1 MSIGENYWMKSFRL
15 RRRDLGLGALA
26 LGAAATLPRP
36 SVAEGRAE
44 KLEQFLK
51 GALGDLK
58 DLKGDVKEEIAY
70 LLGMECYVYGFPLVL
85 MDVTNGVLNATSK
98 SGEYKAPINQ
108 FGRMRTYVSPDFK
121 DVVRISV
128 NSLWSWAVLDLDKE
142 PLVASHPDTKGRY
155 VVMQLMNMWTDDF
168 ASIGSRTTGTGAGKF
183 LVAGPKW
190 NGTAPSDIK
199 DVYRCSTRFA
209 WLLVQ
214 MSAAGP
220 QDFPEIHALQDQL
233 QITPLSAWGKPY
245 TPPSDVPI
253 NPAVDLTATPY
264 DQVRLMTGEMF
275 FERLAKLLKDNP
287 PYPADARMLEKLRRF
302 GIEPGQE
309 FDTSKLD
316 PAIIKGLNEAPG
328 EVWLKFQQAA
338 YDQPAVN
345 GWLNILNLGRY
356 GTDYNTRALVAW
368 FGLGALTSD
377 DAVYP
382 STFVDGDGKVLD
394 GAAKYV
400 LHFDKGELPP
410 SAVGVW
416 SVSPYREN
424 FYVRNS
430 INRYG
435 ILSGMP
441 LKYNADGS
449 LDIYIQATSPGAD
462 KEANWLP
469 CPPSLPF
476 NLTIRSYQPSKPLLD
491 GSYKIPPVKR
501 VTSA

>member
-1 MSIGENYWMKSFRL
+1 MGDGHWMKSISL

-26 LGAAATLPRP
+26 LGAAAALLRP
-36 SVAEGRAE
+36 SAAESRAE
-44 KLEQFLK
+44 RLGQFLK
-51 GALGDLK
+51 GELGELK
-58 DLKGDVKEEIAY
+58 DLKGDAKEEIAY

-85 MDVTNGVLNATSK
+85 MDVTNGVVTATSK
-98 SGEYKAPINQ
+98 SEEYKAPFNQ
-108 FGRMRTYVSPDFK
+108 FGRMRGYVSPDFK

-128 NSLWSWAVLDLDKE
+128 STVWSFAILDLDKE
-142 PLVASHPDTKGRY
+142 PMIASHPDTKGRY
-155 VVMQLMNMWTDDF
+155 IVLQLMNMWTDDF
-168 ASIGSRTTGTGAGKF
+168 ASIGSRTTGSGAGKF
-183 LVAGPKW
+183 LIAGPKW
-190 NGTAPSDIK
+190 NGTAPADVK
-199 DVYRCSTRFA
+199 DVYRCPTRFA

-245 TPPSDVPI
+245 TPPSNVPVD
-253 NPAVDLTATPY
+253 PAVDLTATPY

-275 FERLAKLLKDNP
+275 FKRLARLLKDNP
-287 PYPADARMLEKLRRF
+287 PYPADTGMLDKLRKF
-302 GIEPGQE
+302 GIEPGKE

-316 PAIIKGLNEAPG
+316 PAIIRGLNAAPA
-328 EVWLKFQQAA
+328 EVWLKFQAA
-338 YDQPAVN
+338 LYDTPAVN
-345 GWLNILNLGRY
+345 GWLNMLNLGRY
-356 GTDYNTRALVAW
+356 GTDYNTRALIAW
-368 FGLGALTSD
+368 LGLGALTSD

-382 STFVDGDGKVLD
+382 SAFVDGDGNVLD

-400 LHFDKGELPP
+400 LHFGKDEFPP
-410 SAVGVW
+410 SASGVW

-430 INRYG
+430 LNRYG

-449 LDIYIQATSPGAD
+449 LDIYIQATTPGAD
-462 KEANWLP
+462 NETNWLP

-476 NLTIRSYQPSKPLLD
+476 NLTIRAYQPSKPLLD

-501 VTSA
+501 TG

>member
-1 MSIGENYWMKSFRL
+1 MNIANQWMNSFRL

-26 LGAAATLPRP
+26 LGAATTLPGP
-36 SVAEGRAE
+36 SAAENRAE
-44 KLEQFLK
+44 KLGQFLN
-51 GALGDLK
+51 GELGELK
-58 DLKGDVKEEIAY
+58 DLKDDVKEEIAY

-85 MDVTNGVLNATSK
+85 MDVTNGVMTATSK

-108 FGRMRTYVSPDFK
+108 FGRMRGYVSPDFK
-121 DVVRISV
+121 DVVRVSV
-128 NSLWSWAVLDLDKE
+128 NSVWSFAILDLDKE

-155 VVMQLMNMWTDDF
+155 IVLQLMNMWTDDF
-168 ASIGSRTTGTGAGKF
+168 GSIGSRTTGSGAGKF
-183 LVAGPKW
+183 LIAGPKW

-199 DVYRCSTRFA
+199 DVYRCPTRFA

-220 QDFPEIHALQDQL
+220 PDFPEIHALQDQL
-233 QITPLSAWGKPY
+233 LITPLSAWGKPY

-253 NPAVDLTATPY
+253 DPAVDLTATPY

-275 FERLAKLLKDNP
+275 FRRLARLLKDNP
-287 PYPADARMLEKLRRF
+287 PYPADTKMLEKLKKL
-302 GIEPGQE
+302 GIEPGKE
-309 FDTSKLD
+309 FDAGKLD
-316 PAIIKGLNEAPG
+316 RAIIKGLNDAPG
-328 EVWLKFQQAA
+328 EVWLKFQQGPYEA
-338 YDQPAVN
+338 PNVN
-345 GWLNILNLGRY
+345 GWLNILNIGRY
-356 GTDYNTRALVAW
+356 GTDYATRALIAW

-377 DAVYP
+377 DCVYP
-382 STFVDGDGKVLD
+382 SVLVDGDGNVLD
-394 GAAKYV
+394 SAAKYI
-400 LHFDKGELPP
+400 LHFAKDEFPP
-410 SAVGVW
+410 SASGVW

-424 FYVRNS
+424 FYVRNT

-449 LDIYIQATSPGAD
+449 LDIYIQANPPGAD

-476 NLTIRSYQPSKPLLD
+476 NLTMRVYQPSKPLLD
-491 GSYKIPPVKR
+491 GNYKIPPIKR
-501 VTSA
+501 VG

>member
-1 MSIGENYWMKSFRL
+1 MGDGHWMKSISL

-26 LGAAATLPRP
+26 LGAAAALLRP
-36 SVAEGRAE
+36 SGAESRAE
-44 KLEQFLK
+44 RLGQFLK
-51 GALGDLK
+51 GELGELK
-58 DLKGDVKEEIAY
+58 DLKGDAKEEIAY

-85 MDVTNGVLNATSK
+85 MDVTNGVVTATSK
-98 SGEYKAPINQ
+98 SEEYKAPFNQ
-108 FGRMRTYVSPDFK
+108 FGRMRGYVSPDFK

-128 NSLWSWAVLDLDKE
+128 STVWSFAILDLDKE
-142 PLVASHPDTKGRY
+142 PMIASHPDTKGRY
-155 VVMQLMNMWTDDF
+155 IVLQLMNMWTDDF
-168 ASIGSRTTGTGAGKF
+168 ASIGSRTTGSGAGKF
-183 LVAGPKW
+183 LIAGPKW
-190 NGTAPSDIK
+190 NGTAPADVK
-199 DVYRCSTRFA
+199 DVYRCPTRFA

-245 TPPSDVPI
+245 TPPSNVPVD
-253 NPAVDLTATPY
+253 PAVDLTATPY

-275 FERLAKLLKDNP
+275 FKRLARLLKDNP
-287 PYPADARMLEKLRRF
+287 PYPADTGMLDKLRKF
-302 GIEPGQE
+302 GIEPGKE

-316 PAIIKGLNEAPG
+316 PAIIRGLNAAPA
-328 EVWLKFQQAA
+328 EVWLKFQAA
-338 YDQPAVN
+338 LYDTPAVN
-345 GWLNILNLGRY
+345 GWLNMLNLGRY
-356 GTDYNTRALVAW
+356 GTDYNTRALIAW
-368 FGLGALTSD
+368 LGLGALTSD

-382 STFVDGDGKVLD
+382 SAFVDGDGNVLD

-400 LHFDKGELPP
+400 LHFGKDEFPP
-410 SAVGVW
+410 SASGVW

-430 INRYG
+430 LNRYG

-449 LDIYIQATSPGAD
+449 LDIYIQATTPGAD
-462 KEANWLP
+462 NETNWLP

-476 NLTIRSYQPSKPLLD
+476 NLTIRAYQPSKPLLD

-501 VTSA
+501 TG

>member
-1 MSIGENYWMKSFRL
+1 MNIANQWMNSL
-15 RRRDLGLGALA
+15 RIHRRDLGLGALA
-26 LGAAATLPRP
+26 LGAAATLPG
-36 SVAEGRAE
+36 SSTAQTRAE
-44 KLEQFLK
+44 ELGQFLK
-51 GALGDLK
+51 GELRDLK
-58 DLKGDVKEEIAY
+58 DLKDDVKEEIAY
-70 LLGMECYVYGFPLVL
+70 LLGMECYVYGFPLVM
-85 MDVTNGVLNATSK
+85 MDVTNGVITATSK

-108 FGRMRTYVSPDFK
+108 FGRMKGYVSPDFK

-128 NSLWSWAVLDLDKE
+128 NSVWSFAVLDLDKE

-155 VVMQLMNMWTDDF
+155 IVLQLMNMWTDDF
-168 ASIGSRTTGTGAGKF
+168 GSIGSRTTGTGAGKF

-199 DVYRCSTRFA
+199 DVYRCPTRFA

-233 QITPLSAWGKPY
+233 LITPLSAWGKPY
-245 TPPSDVPI
+245 MPPSDVPI
-253 NPAVDLTATPY
+253 DPAVDLTTTPY

-275 FERLAKLLKDNP
+275 FKRLATLLKDNP
-287 PYPADARMLEKLRRF
+287 PYPADTKMLEKLKKI
-302 GIEPGQE
+302 GIEPGKE

-316 PAIIKGLNEAPG
+316 RAIIKGLNGAPG
-328 EVWLKFQQAA
+328 EVWLKFQEGPYEA
-338 YDQPAVN
+338 PSVN
-345 GWLNILNLGRY
+345 GWINMLNIGRY
-356 GTDYNTRALVAW
+356 GTDYNTRALIAW
-368 FGLGALTSD
+368 LGLGALTSD

-382 STFVDGDGKVLD
+382 SAFVDGDGNVLD
-394 GAAKYV
+394 GAARYV
-400 LHFDKGELPP
+400 LHFGKDDFPP
-410 SAVGVW
+410 SASGVW

-430 INRYG
+430 IDRYG

-449 LDIYIQATSPGAD
+449 LDIYIQAMTPGAD

-476 NLTIRSYQPSKPLLD
+476 NLTIRAYQPSKPLLD
-491 GSYKIPPVKR
+491 GTYKIPPVRR
-501 VTSA
+501 VG

>member
-1 MSIGENYWMKSFRL
+1 MNIANQWMNSFRIH
-15 RRRDLGLGALA
+15 RRDLGLGALA
-26 LGAAATLPRP
+26 LGAAATLPG
-36 SVAEGRAE
+36 SSTAQTRAE
-44 KLEQFLK
+44 ELGQFLK
-51 GALGDLK
+51 GELGDLK
-58 DLKGDVKEEIAY
+58 DLKDDVKEEIAY
-70 LLGMECYVYGFPLVL
+70 LLGMECYVYGFPLVM
-85 MDVTNGVLNATSK
+85 MDVTNGVITATSK

-108 FGRMRTYVSPDFK
+108 FGRMKGYVSPDFK

-128 NSLWSWAVLDLDKE
+128 NSVWSFAVLDLDKE

-155 VVMQLMNMWTDDF
+155 IVLQLMNMWTDDF
-168 ASIGSRTTGTGAGKF
+168 GSIGSRTTGTGAGNF

-199 DVYRCSTRFA
+199 DIYRCPTRFA

-233 QITPLSAWGKPY
+233 LITPLSAWGKPY
-245 TPPSDVPI
+245 MPPSDVPI
-253 NPAVDLTATPY
+253 DPAVDLTTTPY

-275 FERLAKLLKDNP
+275 FKRLATLLKDNP
-287 PYPADARMLEKLRRF
+287 PYPADTKMLEKLKEI
-302 GIEPGQE
+302 GIEPGKE

-316 PAIIKGLNEAPG
+316 RAIIKGLNGAPG
-328 EVWLKFQQAA
+328 EVWLKFQEGPYEA
-338 YDQPAVN
+338 PSVN
-345 GWLNILNLGRY
+345 GWINMLNIGRY
-356 GTDYNTRALVAW
+356 GTDYNTRALIAW
-368 FGLGALTSD
+368 LGLGALTSD

-382 STFVDGDGKVLD
+382 SAFVDGDGNVLD
-394 GAAKYV
+394 GAARYV
-400 LHFDKGELPP
+400 LHFGKDDFPP
-410 SAVGVW
+410 SASGVW

-430 INRYG
+430 IDRYG

-449 LDIYIQATSPGAD
+449 LDIYIQATTPGAD

-476 NLTIRSYQPSKPLLD
+476 NLTIRAYQPSKPLLD
-491 GSYKIPPVKR
+491 GTYKIPPVRR
-501 VTSA
+501 VG